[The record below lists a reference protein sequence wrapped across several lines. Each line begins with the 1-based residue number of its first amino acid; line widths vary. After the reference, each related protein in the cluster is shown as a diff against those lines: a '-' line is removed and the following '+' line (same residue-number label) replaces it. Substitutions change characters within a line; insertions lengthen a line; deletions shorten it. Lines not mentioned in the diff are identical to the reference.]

1 MQGIAIL
8 RKAAGLKQAD
18 LAAEVGVCRSAVA
31 MWETDAHYP
40 PASKLPAIAAALSC
54 TIDDL
59 FNTSVNPEKGDK
71 HMPKEAIE
79 KAITSICDRIV
90 SGAGIDDGYI
100 ILPQMTTA
108 LALLVAAS
116 AVADVLDRVFTQ
128 DS

>member
-31 MWETDAHYP
+31 MWETGAHYP
-40 PASKLPAIAAALSC
+40 PASKLPTIAAALHC

-59 FNTSVNPEKGDK
+59 YNTSVNPKKGDK
-71 HMPKEAIE
+71 HMSKEAIE
-79 KAITSICDRIV
+79 KAISSICDRIV
-90 SGAGIDDGYI
+90 SDAGTEDGYTL
-100 ILPQMTTA
+100 LPQMTTA

-116 AVADVLDRVFTQ
+116 AVADALSRAFTQ
-128 DS
+128 DF

>member
-59 FNTSVNPEKGDK
+59 YNTSVNPEKGNK

-90 SGAGIDDGYI
+90 SDAGTEDGYSL
-100 ILPQMTTA
+100 LPQMTTA

-116 AVADVLDRVFTQ
+116 AVADVLDRAFTQ

>member
-1 MQGIAIL
+1 MQGIIIA
-8 RKAAGLKQAD
+8 RKAAGLTQAE
-18 LAAEVGVCRSAVA
+18 LAAKVGVCRTAVA
-31 MWETDAHYP
+31 AWESGKSYP
-40 PASKLPAIAAALSC
+40 PAGRLPAMSC

-116 AVADVLDRVFTQ
+116 AVADVLDRAFTQ

>member
-1 MQGIAIL
+1 MQGIIIA
-8 RKAAGLKQAD
+8 RKAAGLTQAE
-18 LAAEVGVCRSAVA
+18 LAAKAGVCRTAVA
-31 MWETDAHYP
+31 AWESGKSYP
-40 PASKLPAIAAALSC
+40 PADRLPAIAAALSC

-59 FNTSVNPEKGDK
+59 FSTSVNPEKGDK

-116 AVADVLDRVFTQ
+116 AVADVLDRAFTQ